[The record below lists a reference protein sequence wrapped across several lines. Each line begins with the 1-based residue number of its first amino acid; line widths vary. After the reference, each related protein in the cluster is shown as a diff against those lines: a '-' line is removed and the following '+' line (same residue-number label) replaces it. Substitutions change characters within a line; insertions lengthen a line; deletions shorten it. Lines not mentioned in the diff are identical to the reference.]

1 MQFKDNDKIKMN
13 FGLTKIHYLP
23 ENDRGQVFMFV
34 YIYIYKKKFKVHF
47 YKLFRIFMLDVMRG
61 VIIIIFYVWFG

>member
-13 FGLTKIHYLP
+13 FELTKIHYLP

-34 YIYIYKKKFKVHF
+34 YIKKKNLK
-47 YKLFRIFMLDVMRG
+47 YIFISYSVFLC
-61 VIIIIFYVWFG
+61 